1 MGNLIHECNE
11 SGVHRLTIDRSEVH
25 NAFDD
30 ALINE
35 LAQQLRECAC
45 EEPRVLILQS
55 TGKSFSAGADL
66 NWMKRSATYS
76 KEENRADAYAL
87 AQMLNLLNTF
97 PCPTIAA
104 VQGAALGG
112 GVGLVS
118 CCDIGIA
125 STAAQF
131 GLTEVRLGLIP
142 ATISPFV
149 ISAIGARQARR
160 YFATAERFDATTALH
175 IGLVH
180 QVVEPDELETSVDA
194 LVDQL
199 LQSSPQAQRSAKDLI
214 NWVTPRLSDSEGID
228 NALLDDVA
236 TAIAQARASEQGR
249 EGISAFLEKRKPGWI
264 PS

>member
-97 PCPTIAA
+97 P
-104 VQGAALGG
+104 L
-112 GVGLVS
+112 S
-118 CCDIGIA
+118 
-125 STAAQF
+125 
-131 GLTEVRLGLIP
+131 LI
-142 ATISPFV
+142 
-149 ISAIGARQARR
+149 
-160 YFATAERFDATTALH
+160 H
-175 IGLVH
+175 I
-180 QVVEPDELETSVDA
+180 
-194 LVDQL
+194 
-199 LQSSPQAQRSAKDLI
+199 
-214 NWVTPRLSDSEGID
+214 
-228 NALLDDVA
+228 
-236 TAIAQARASEQGR
+236 
-249 EGISAFLEKRKPGWI
+249 
-264 PS
+264 